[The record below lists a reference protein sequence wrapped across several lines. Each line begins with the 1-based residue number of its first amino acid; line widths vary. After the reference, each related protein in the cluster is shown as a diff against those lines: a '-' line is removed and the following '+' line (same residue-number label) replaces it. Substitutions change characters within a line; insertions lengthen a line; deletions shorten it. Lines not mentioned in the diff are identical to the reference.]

1 MKSSVSLLAA
11 AAATGTL
18 ASPAVLHFG
27 RANTTTCKVYPD
39 DPAWPTDSRWQALNQ
54 AVQGRLTKFV
64 PPGAVCYPT
73 YGNASTANAD
83 ACTAVKANWTNAN
96 WIAAVVD
103 RDCSVDQSAQT
114 FSGFWSNDSC
124 SAGASDN
131 ACGAK
136 TCTQGLSPAM
146 IVTANNQFDV
156 QVSVNFARIQNL
168 RLVIR
173 NTGHDYLGR
182 STGFGSLTLNTH
194 KLNNIQ
200 FLKSYTGPGNYTGG
214 AVKVGAGVL
223 FRDLYPAAKAEG
235 VDIVGAES
243 LTVGIAGGYVQG
255 GGHSPLSGLYGLAAD
270 NVLAFDAILAS
281 GKQVQINSDNSPDLF
296 WALKGGGPGNFAAI
310 TAVTFKTHPTV
321 PVTGATLSIPYSQPA
336 FWKAVEALHDQ
347 APALVNAGFYVAY
360 SITKQRGLNVQ
371 PFVAPNMTVNQ
382 FKTLTAPLFNQLAAL
397 NVTYSQSTTATTY
410 PTFDDLYQTLFSKSV
425 DAGGDNTL
433 MSGRLLSQADITKN
447 GSAING
453 AISALVDAGHV
464 FVGVA
469 VNPGHAVPDP
479 DASSSAV
486 NPVWRTAATSTFWEY
501 QPAACLSEA
510 GRQQALQNLTQLG
523 NALRAASP
531 TSGVYAN
538 EGDVNEPNWQ
548 QAFWGSNYAKLVDI
562 KTKYDPTGVF
572 WVPATPGAEQWA
584 LVDEKKLC
592 KT

>member
-1 MKSSVSLLAA
+1 MKSSVGLLAVA
-11 AAATGTL
+11 AASSL
-18 ASPAVLHFG
+18 ASPSVLHAA

-96 WIAAVVD
+96 WI
-103 RDCSVDQSAQT
+103 VDQAAQT

-124 SAGASDN
+124 SAGDS
-131 ACGAK
+131 CGAK

-200 FLKSYTGPGNYTGG
+200 FIKSYTGPGNYTGG

-243 LTVGIAGGYVQG
+243 LTVGAAGGYIQG

-281 GKQVQINSDNSPDLF
+281 GKQVQINSDSNLDLF
-296 WALKGGGPGNFAAI
+296 WALKGGGPGTFAAI
-310 TAVTFKTHPTV
+310 TAVTVKTHPAV
-321 PVTGATLSIPYSQPA
+321 PVTGATLNIPYGQPA
-336 FWKAVEALHDQ
+336 FWKAIEAFHDHT
-347 APALVNAGFYVAY
+347 PALVNAGLYMAY

-371 PFVAPNMTVNQ
+371 PFVAPNTTVDQ
-382 FKTLTAPLFNQLAAL
+382 FKTLTAPLFAQLAAL
-397 NVTYSQSTTATTY
+397 NATYNQSTTATAY
-410 PTFDDLYQTLFSKSV
+410 PTFVDLYHALFAKSV

-433 MSGRLLSQADITKN
+433 MGGRLLSQADVAKN
-447 GSAING
+447 GSAINS
-453 AISALVDAGHV
+453 AIGALVDAGHV
-464 FVGVA
+464 FAGVA
-469 VNPGHAVPDP
+469 VNPGHAVPDA
-479 DASSSAV
+479 DASISAV
-486 NPVWRTAATSTFWEY
+486 NPVWRSAATSTLWEY
-501 QPAACLSEA
+501 EPAACLSES
-510 GRQQALQNLTQLG
+510 GRQQALKNLTQLG

-538 EGDVNEPNWQ
+538 EADVNEPSWQ
-548 QAFWGSNYAKLVDI
+548 QAFWGSNYAKLVSI

-584 LVDEKKLC
+584 LVGEKKLC
-592 KT
+592 KV